1 MEPAG
6 DRHRVCPANATG
18 GNMSLSAYLRSIAG
32 KFLHRQQVAQ
42 EMDDEVQSHIQ
53 FRADDLERSGLTRA
67 EAERRAR
74 LEFGGQERVKQECH
88 EAMGANFLDVLM
100 QDLRFAFRMLRK
112 SPSFTVLAVLTL
124 TLAIGANAVVFGVLD
139 GLILRPLNVPQ
150 PESLWATV
158 YGEDPGFQSYLNYRD
173 LRDRNHTF
181 EDLAAFNFAFVGL
194 DTGKDPTV
202 ASGFATTGNYFN
214 VLGVHPYLGRFFGPS
229 DERGPNSAP
238 YLVLT
243 YAYWHS
249 RFQDDPGVIGRTVQL
264 NKHPF
269 TIIGVTQSEFH
280 GTLMFISPDFFMP
293 IMNQEQVEGQDL
305 LNNRDTTHGIFEV
318 MGHLKPGVT
327 KAQAEADINSVGA
340 YLEKTYPKQFAQ
352 KNATLSRAGL
362 TAFGGAVRQFMT
374 GLMLLAGLILLAAC
388 ANLGGLFAA
397 RAADR
402 SREVAMRLALGS
414 SRKRILRQLL
424 TEAVMISLV
433 GGTIGLFVS
442 IVVLRRIS
450 LWQPFP
456 VAPLHL
462 PVNPDAKIYIVA
474 LLLALVSGLL
484 FGIVPIR
491 QVLRANPYEVVKAG
505 SSHRIGRRINVRDVL
520 LVGQIAICAVL
531 VTSSMVALRGLVRSL
546 HSSLGF
552 EPHNTMLVATNLAM
566 AGYTNEQLPEMQKRM
581 IDALETIQGV
591 ERVGLVN
598 NYAPLVYA
606 AGSRTNVF
614 KEETTDLRPSSV
626 AARPYRYDVSEEYFH
641 AAGTAMLAGRDISW
655 HDDKNSPAV
664 AVVNRQFAV
673 NMFGSVHDAVG
684 RYYKLQ
690 DGKRVQV
697 VGVVENGK
705 YMSLT
710 EDPEPAIFPSFLQSP
725 TSATDI
731 VVRSSRDP
739 QQLAADIRSQLHDLD
754 SGLPI
759 DTATWTTELDLVL
772 FPARMAT
779 MALGALGL
787 MGGILS
793 ITGIFGMAAYSVSRR
808 LRELGIRIALGG
820 RRKEVLHVALGRAV
834 KLLAIGSAAGLIV
847 GVLASR
853 VLAFIVYQA
862 TPGDPLVLCGAVL
875 AMALLGLLATWIPA
889 RRALAVNPL
898 MLLREE

>member
-1 MEPAG
+1 
-6 DRHRVCPANATG
+6 
-18 GNMSLSAYLRSIAG
+18 MSVSGYFRSLAA
-32 KFLHRQQVAQ
+32 KFLHRERVSR
-42 EMDDEVQSHIQ
+42 EMDDEITSHIQ
-53 FRADDLERSGLTRA
+53 LRADDLERTGLTRA

-74 LEFGGQERVKQECH
+74 IEFGGQERMKEECH
-88 EAMGANFLDVLM
+88 QAMGGNFIDILM
-100 QDLRFAFRMLRK
+100 QDVRFAVRILRK
-112 SPSFTVLAVLTL
+112 SPSFTALAVLTL
-124 TLAIGANAVVFGVLD
+124 TLAIGANAVVFGVMN

-158 YGEDPGFQSYLNYRD
+158 YGEDPGYQSYLNYRD

-194 DTGKDPTV
+194 DTGKDPSV
-202 ASGFATTGNYFN
+202 ASGFATTGNYFD
-214 VLGVHPYLGRFFGPS
+214 VLKAHPYLGRFYSPA

-249 RFQDDPGVIGRTVQL
+249 RFQDDPSVIGRTIQL

-269 TIIGVTQSEFH
+269 TIIGVTQPEFH
-280 GTLMFISPDFFMP
+280 GTLMFISPDFLMP
-293 IMNQEQVEGQDL
+293 IVNQEQVEGQDL
-305 LNNRDTTHGIFEV
+305 LNNRATTHGIFEV
-318 MGHLKPGVT
+318 IGHVKPGVT

-340 YLEKTYPKQFAQ
+340 YLEKAYPKEFAQ
-352 KNATLSRAGL
+352 KNATLARAGL
-362 TAFGGAVRQFMT
+362 TAFGGAVRQFMA
-374 GLMLLAGLILLAAC
+374 GLTLLAGLILLAAC

-397 RAADR
+397 RASDR

-414 SRKRILRQLL
+414 SRRRILRQLL
-424 TEAVMISLV
+424 TEAMMISLL
-433 GGTIGLFVS
+433 GGAIGLVVS
-442 IVVLRRIS
+442 IVILRRLS

-456 VAPLHL
+456 TAPLHL

-474 LLLALVSGLL
+474 LVLALVSGLL
-484 FGIVPIR
+484 FGIVPVR

-505 SSHRIGRRINVRDVL
+505 SNNRFGRRINLRDVL
-520 LVGQIAICAVL
+520 LVGQIALCAVL
-531 VTSSMVALRGLVRSL
+531 VTSSMVALRGLMRSL
-546 HSSLGF
+546 HSNLGF
-552 EPHNTMLVATNLAM
+552 EPQKAMLVGTNLAM
-566 AGYTNEQLPEMQKRM
+566 AGYTSEQLPEMQKRM
-581 IDALETIQGV
+581 IHALETIPGV
-591 ERVGLVN
+591 ESVGLVN

-614 KEETTDLRPSSV
+614 KEETSDLRPSSV
-626 AARPYRYDVSEEYFH
+626 TARPYRYDVSAEYFH

-655 HDDKNSPAV
+655 HDDKNAPAV

-673 NMFGSVHDAVG
+673 TMFGSVHDAVG
-684 RYYKLQ
+684 RYYKMQ
-690 DGKRVQV
+690 DGTRVQV
-697 VGVVENGK
+697 VAVVEDGK

-710 EDPEPAIFPSFLQSP
+710 ENQEPAVFPSFLQSP

-739 QQLAADIRSQLHDLD
+739 QQLAADIRTQIRRLD

-759 DTATWTTELDLVL
+759 DTATWTTELDVVL

-820 RRKEVLHVALGRAV
+820 RRNEVLQVALGRAV
-834 KLLAIGSAAGLIV
+834 RLLVLGSLAGLML

-862 TPGDPLVLCGAVL
+862 TPGDPVVLGGAVL
-875 AMALLGLLATWIPA
+875 AMALLGLFATWIPA

-898 MLLREE
+898 RLLREE